1 MILTVTWIL
10 RNIYQFQQIKSN
22 PTHDAWLKVVSSQK
36 VQNPII
42 ILRLS
47 TARTRDKS
55 SLPLSGSV
63 GRDVDDVD
71 GKVVHTQRLEEILG
85 LGVDLERRLLGSSKS
100 RDLGDVSESISAN
113 EVYDRRNKTYWSFRS
128 LSSSCNLKEIPR
140 TGPFWIR
147 FIKWVVTAFR
157 SIPAK
162 PFLKFNTLTTSN
174 LVPQPLGGNSG
185 DLIKDSLVGAAESV
199 SHMYFILSNS
209 IVGRLLQVI
218 HRNQTPTKISP
229 VGV

>member
-63 GRDVDDVD
+63 GRNVDDVD

-85 LGVDLERRLLGSSKS
+85 LGVDLERRLLGSSKG
-100 RDLGDVSESISAN
+100 RDLGDVLVLSLPLLFLQPERDTSA
-113 EVYDRRNKTYWSFRS
+113 KTPYIEF
-128 LSSSCNLKEIPR
+128 
-140 TGPFWIR
+140 
-147 FIKWVVTAFR
+147 
-157 SIPAK
+157 
-162 PFLKFNTLTTSN
+162 
-174 LVPQPLGGNSG
+174 
-185 DLIKDSLVGAAESV
+185 SLVRPPLPDQPITTFANHPEPCPKAPAS
-199 SHMYFILSNS
+199 
-209 IVGRLLQVI
+209 
-218 HRNQTPTKISP
+218 
-229 VGV
+229 

>member
-63 GRDVDDVD
+63 GRNVDDVD

-85 LGVDLERRLLGSSKS
+85 LGVDLERRLLGSSKG
-100 RDLGDVSESISAN
+100 RDLGDVLVLSLPLLFLQPERDTS
-113 EVYDRRNKTYWSFRS
+113 DRTLLDS
-128 LSSSCNLKEIPR
+128 LHQMGGE
-140 TGPFWIR
+140 
-147 FIKWVVTAFR
+147 
-157 SIPAK
+157 
-162 PFLKFNTLTTSN
+162 TSN

-185 DLIKDSLVGAAESV
+185 DLIKDSLVGVEVEGETGVV
-199 SHMYFILSNS
+199 SLDEDSRRSLDGLCPDSTHDE
-209 IVGRLLQVI
+209 
-218 HRNQTPTKISP
+218 
-229 VGV
+229 